1 MKIPMEDRVEE
12 VLIRLT
18 LSDVL
23 GIAAL
28 IDEKVI
34 NQRNNNEDMKDIM
47 PNMKLWHKIV
57 PDYLKLDDY
66 I

>member
-1 MKIPMEDRVEE
+1 MNIPIEDRVEE

-28 IDEKVI
+28 IDEKVM
-34 NQRNNNEDMKDIM
+34 NQRNNNEDIKDIM

-57 PDYLKLDDY
+57 PNYLKLED
-66 I
+66 

>member
-28 IDEKVI
+28 IDEKI
-34 NQRNNNEDMKDIM
+34 MNQRNSNEDIKNII
-47 PNMKLWHKIV
+47 PNMALWHKIV
-57 PDYLKLDDY
+57 PDYLKFDE
-66 I
+66 